1 MSAQSPTKAS
11 HVFWLISPV
20 ELSMFPHSMVMA
32 YLSFQALLDVR
43 ARSSSSMLMATSPS
57 TPMQ

>member
-1 MSAQSPTKAS
+1 
-11 HVFWLISPV
+11 
-20 ELSMFPHSMVMA
+20 MFPHSMVMA

-43 ARSSSSMLMATSPS
+43 AWSSSSMLMATSPS